1 VSTITAVCAHNTRDS
16 IDVYGAGQTVILCCG
31 GRSLDST
38 SGVGYW
44 TDYLKTFLHPRS
56 LYQLP
61 GVWQGQ
67 GRFGAFGEG
76 KGLLGV
82 SETRDDVMDRIR
94 YWAEECDTFQVL
106 LHPLQVSDIVGRKAH
121 YRNAC
126 VTCA

>member
-1 VSTITAVCAHNTRDS
+1 MSTIAAVCVHSTRDS
-16 IDVYGAGQTVILCCG
+16 IDVYGAQPDSRLVCCG

-94 YWAEECDTFQVL
+94 YWAEECDTFQVPSRL
-106 LHPLQVSDIVGRKAH
+106 LQV
-121 YRNAC
+121 
-126 VTCA
+126 

>member
-1 VSTITAVCAHNTRDS
+1 MAAIIAVCALNTRES
-16 IDVYGAGQTVILCCG
+16 IVAYGAGQTVILCCG
-31 GRSLDST
+31 GRSLDNT

-76 KGLLGV
+76 KGLLGM
-82 SETRDDVMDRIR
+82 SETREDVMDRIR
-94 YWAEECDTFQVL
+94 YWAEECDTFQVPSR
-106 LHPLQVSDIVGRKAH
+106 PLQV
-121 YRNAC
+121 
-126 VTCA
+126 